1 MTKYSTEIKLK
12 AIQGY
17 LEGIETFKE
26 IAQKYKVSTTSLKE
40 WVARFREHGLA
51 TFQTYT
57 NYSIEFKMDVLTYM
71 KETGASTT
79 KAASIFNIPSSS
91 TVWNW
96 QYLWETKGIDALGS
110 KKKGRPPWGRKKR
123 SKRRKKRKKRSY
135 KQKSSTYEW
144 RTHI

>member
-1 MTKYSTEIKLK
+1 MSKYSTERKLE
-12 AIQGY
+12 AVHAY
-17 LEGIETFKE
+17 LKGIETFKE

-79 KAASIFNIPSSS
+79 KAASVFNIPSSS

-96 QYLWETKGIDALGS
+96 KYLWETKGINALEP
-110 KKKGRPPWGRKKR
+110 KKKGRPSMEKKEKKQE
-123 SKRRKKRKKRSY
+123 SKKIREEKLQAEIEY
-135 KQKSSTYEW
+135 L
-144 RTHI
+144 